1 MPETTM
7 NSRTK
12 RSAESDE
19 LAIRNLVAKI
29 AHAADHGEID
39 EYIELFTEDASWEMP
54 DAPRR
59 GRSEIRAGVEER
71 RRTGLTGPGS
81 DSRHVITTLVVDLT
95 GEGNAASDSYFI
107 FFRQTATN
115 PTIFNM
121 GHYHDDLRF
130 VDDAW
135 RLARRQI
142 TIG

>member
-1 MPETTM
+1 MSTT
-7 NSRTK
+7 NSRK
-12 RSAESDE
+12 IRSAESDE

-39 EYIELFTEDASWEMP
+39 EYIEFFTDDATWEMP

-59 GRSEIRAGVEER
+59 GRAEIRAGAEER

-81 DSRHVITTLVVDLT
+81 ASRHVIATLAVDLT
-95 GEGNAASDSYFI
+95 GEDDAVGDSYFTS
-107 FFRQTATN
+107 FRQTATN

-121 GHYHDDLRF
+121 GHYHDDFRF
-130 VDDAW
+130 VDGAW
-135 RLARRQI
+135 HLARRQI

>member
-1 MPETTM
+1 MD
-7 NSRTK
+7 SRTT

-29 AHAADHGEID
+29 AHAADQGELD
-39 EYIELFTEDASWEMP
+39 EYLEFFTEDASWEMP

-59 GRSEIRAGVEER
+59 GRAEIRAGAEER

-81 DSRHVITTLVVDLT
+81 ASRHVIATLAVTLA
-95 GEGNAASDSYFI
+95 GEGDAVADSTFI

-130 VDDAW
+130 VDGGW
-135 RLARRQI
+135 RLARRRI

>member
-1 MPETTM
+1 M
-7 NSRTK
+7 NARNK
-12 RSAESDE
+12 RSAEADE
-19 LAIRNLVAKI
+19 LAIRNLVAKL
-29 AHAADHGEID
+29 AHAADHGDIE
-39 EYIELFTEDASWEMP
+39 EYIGFFTEDASWEMP

-59 GRSEIRAGVEER
+59 GWAEIRAGAEER

-81 DSRHVITTLVVDLT
+81 ASRHVLSTLAVHLAGVD
-95 GEGNAASDSYFI
+95 AAEADSYFI
-107 FFRQTATN
+107 FFRETATN

-130 VDDAW
+130 VDGEW